1 MPWIKEE
8 SCVGCEICVKEC
20 PVNAIIMNEDN
31 IAVIDEDNCIRCG
44 RCHDVCPQEAVR
56 HDSERISREAE
67 KNIKKVRV
75 LLRRHYTEEDKQK
88 EFLKRMMKYYK
99 MQQKV
104 LILSMEKLENLID
117 NI

>member
-8 SCVGCEICVKEC
+8 SCIGCGICVREC
-20 PVNAIIMNEDN
+20 PVNAIRMDEDN

-44 RCHDVCPQEAVR
+44 RCHDACSHKAVR
-56 HDSERISREAE
+56 HDSERIPMEAE

-75 LLRRHYTEEDKQK
+75 LLRRYYTEEDKQK
-88 EFLKRMMKYYK
+88 DFLERMMKYYK

-104 LILSMEKLENLID
+104 LTLSMEKLENLIN